1 MRTLNIEKQT
11 YRKTRN
17 LMTKEFFFFF
27 VEKKANKRLC
37 RSELMHF
44 ETISMGK
51 PAPGPA
57 LIALDKDVMRCNAA
71 CFTFDNFISHKAL
84 LIKA

>member
-1 MRTLNIEKQT
+1 MNYPPVYLC
-11 YRKTRN
+11 
-17 LMTKEFFFFF
+17 LFFFFFF

-44 ETISMGK
+44 ETISKGK
-51 PAPGPA
+51 PAPGPAPGPA